1 MKENRFYIC
10 EHCGNIVGLVHDG
23 GVPLMCCGQ
32 KMTRIEAGTVE
43 ASREKHIPVVTVD
56 GNIVKV
62 EVGSVIHPMIPEHSI
77 LWIYLQTDQGGQLK
91 YLEVGKD
98 PVAHFALAGEK
109 PVAAYAYCNLH
120 GLWKADI

>member
-1 MKENRFYIC
+1 MNEKKFYIC
-10 EHCGNIVGLVHDG
+10 EHCGNIVDVIHDA
-23 GVPLMCCGQ
+23 GVPMMCCGQ
-32 KMTRIEAGTVE
+32 KMTKIEVGTVE

-62 EVGSVIHPMIPEHSI
+62 EVGSVIHPMVPEHSI

-98 PVAHFALAGEK
+98 PVASFALADEK
-109 PVAAYAYCNLH
+109 PVAVYAYCNLH